1 MKVDR
6 KTVNALFRPSRQYEV
21 PIYQRR
27 YVWDEDNWHRLWTD
41 MQKNVKDR
49 ANRHFTGAIVTRH
62 IENRP
67 IEKYEIIDGQQR
79 LTTFQVILCAFKNLC
94 ESGDYIDEDKLADR
108 AEKHIK
114 NPKGAVDSSQETI
127 KDDYD
132 CLGNLVMK
140 SVYKLLPTDY
150 DSRAFRTLVKLDKGE
165 TLEEFKEE
173 SDNTQHSI
181 YSVYR
186 YFKNQIENYVRGDY
200 QKMADLLNSFI
211 NRFEVAQINLDSTD
225 QSQEIFLSINATGR
239 QLSEFDYLRNYTFL
253 RTAKKEE
260 RDALYAEHWHKF
272 EKSPWTTEKLD
283 RFFPVFLMA
292 KLGPKVFHDDI
303 KLFDLYQKEYREKL
317 PEHQQNSKYELSQ
330 LELYA
335 EVYKELDD
343 PDSKMGSRMQFYKDL
358 GTYEEE
364 DSYNSR
370 VGFQHS
376 RNITCVQ
383 SFILHLKNE
392 LKRPYE
398 ELYTVFEILESYV
411 ARRLLVDTIDSRYAY
426 EAIEIFFREIIN
438 GSRQFTIDNLV
449 QYLNRGGRRKWIS
462 NNEVLRRFKE
472 SGHREQ
478 GAGRRFQGSLLFT
491 ERYILYRIENW
502 KRQKIGE
509 DPLRFEEFFSTQ
521 ERMLNSRILREAWAS
536 LGNATFRT
544 SDIVRPMIDSFRQE
558 REFLKAPSNQ
568 ILLLNKEICQHDDWG
583 RSEVY
588 TRQQDLL
595 SCFYEIWKPAEEF
608 ARTRGQSARTTA
620 GHPSESRFLRWI
632 SVVQSNAYQPV
643 RFDTFDGTRV
653 LSQTRLIRNK
663 VKGIDPTENEQT
675 LPKSDILFACS
686 EEAWDDLRYHTP
698 IRTSARLP
706 KPIRQLQVDDKIL
719 EIAQHHDFSVTTV
732 TQLGRKLSGRIDHF
746 DNDAIYL
753 QIKGYEVIV
762 FKSGLLEVAIEGLD
776 GAIKK
781 WRSGDLFGYIESNVI
796 SPGLPQ
802 EITVK
807 SPSLDPIVIS
817 RKLLPGMKVKFD
829 LEIVQK
835 DEHSYFQAS
844 NVGLITTGRLYQG
857 EVKLFNPEK
866 GSGFLISTNYPNDIY
881 MHKSQVVHSRD
892 INSLRDGNPVEF
904 NIAETVEGQNS
915 VAINI
920 RVKRAKR

>member
-1 MKVDR
+1 MKVNR
-6 KTVNALFRPSRQYEV
+6 KTINALFRLPVQYEI

-27 YVWDEDNWHRLWTD
+27 YVWNEDNWRPLWND
-41 MQKNVKDR
+41 VLNNVEDKSR
-49 ANRHFTGAIVTRH
+49 HHFTGAIVTRH

-79 LTTFQVILCAFKNLC
+79 LTTFQIILCAFKHLC
-94 ESGDYIDEDKLADR
+94 ESGDYEDQDQLAQRADR
-108 AEKHIK
+108 HIR
-114 NPKGAVDSSQETI
+114 NPKSAVDGGKEKIEGDSV
-127 KDDYD
+127 KR
-132 CLGNLVMK
+132 L
-140 SVYKLLPTDY
+140 VYKLIPTEY
-150 DSRAFRTLVKLDKGE
+150 DSGAFRTLVKLEKGE
-165 TLEEFKEE
+165 TVGMIEETIHIIKRA
-173 SDNTQHSI
+173 
-181 YSVYR
+181 YV
-186 YFKNQIENYVRGDY
+186 YFKGKIEEDANGNYERM
-200 QKMADLLNSFI
+200 KELLNSFI
-211 NRFEVAQINLDSTD
+211 NRFEVAEINLGQED

-239 QLSEFDYLRNYTFL
+239 QLSEFDYLRNYIFL
-253 RTAKKEE
+253 RTREKEK
-260 RDALYAEHWHKF
+260 RDALYDEHWSKF
-272 EKSPWTTEKLD
+272 EKDPWTVEKLD
-283 RFFPVFLMA
+283 EFFHVFLMA
-292 KLGPKVFHDDI
+292 KLGPRVFHNNI

-317 PEHQQNSKYELSQ
+317 PEHQQNAKHELTQ

-343 PDSKMGSRMQFYKDL
+343 SDSKMGSRMQFYKDL

-364 DSYNSR
+364 DSYNSK
-370 VGFQHS
+370 VGSQHN

-411 ARRLLVDTIDSRYAY
+411 ARRLLIDTVDSRYAY
-426 EAIEIFFREIIN
+426 ETIEIFFHEIVN
-438 GSRQFTIDNLV
+438 GSRQFTIENLV
-449 QYLNRGGRRKWIS
+449 QYLNSVRRRKWIS
-462 NNEVLRRFKE
+462 NNEIMRRFRE
-472 SGHREQ
+472 SGNREQ

-502 KRQKIGE
+502 KRQKLGE
-509 DPLRFEEFFSTQ
+509 IPLRFEEFFSTQ

-544 SDIVRPMIDSFRQE
+544 SDIVRPTIDSFQEE

-568 ILLLNKEICQHDDWG
+568 ILLLNKEICQHDDWN

-595 SCFYEIWKPAEEF
+595 SCFYQIWKPAEEF
-608 ARTRGQSARTTA
+608 ARTRGQSTRTTA
-620 GHPSESRFLRWI
+620 GHPSESKFLRWI

-653 LSQTRLIRNK
+653 LSQTRLTRNK
-663 VKGIDPTENEQT
+663 VKGIDLTENEQT
-675 LPKSDILFACS
+675 LHKSDILFACS
-686 EEAWDDLRYHTP
+686 EEAWDNLRYHTP

-706 KPIRQLQVDDKIL
+706 KPVRQLQVDDTIL
-719 EIAQHHDFSVTTV
+719 EIAQHHEFPVTAV

-762 FKSGLLEVAIEGLD
+762 FKSGLLEIAIEGLD
-776 GAIKK
+776 GVIKK
-781 WRSGDLFGYIESNVI
+781 WRAGDLFGYIESSVI

-817 RKLLPGMKVKFD
+817 RKLLQGMRVKFD

-835 DEHSYFQAS
+835 DGHSYFQAS
-844 NVGLITTGRLYQG
+844 NVGLITTGQLYQG
-857 EVKLFNPEK
+857 KVKLFNPEK
-866 GSGFLISTNYPNDIY
+866 GSGFLISTNYSNDIY

-892 INSLRDGNPVEF
+892 INSLRDGNSVEF
-904 NIAETVEGQNS
+904 NIAETMEGQNS